1 MPDDADDL
9 GELMKVDVVR
19 LTFDKILAGIE
30 ALEVQL
36 AREAPAAYQENR
48 YEDAEDLSDSIKGLK
63 RFRNK
68 FGTICSEWESQI
80 ESHVRKRVKI
90 ETRKPLQSETK
101 GVLRNLRV
109 TLPSGRVIQRPTS
122 AITMAEAIEAM
133 GIAKVN
139 ALGITICGAP
149 LLSIEK
155 HSNYGQTRI
164 GKYYIYTQGNTTSK
178 KHILEAI
185 AARLGYEVKVDVF

>member
-1 MPDDADDL
+1 MPLQLSGEVMNVDAV
-9 GELMKVDVVR
+9 G
-19 LTFDKILAGIE
+19 LTFEKLLAGVE
-30 ALEVQL
+30 ALEMQL
-36 AREAPAAYQENR
+36 GREAAAAYQENR
-48 YEDAEDLSDSIKGLK
+48 YEDAEEISASIKGLK
-63 RFRNK
+63 LFRTK
-68 FGTICSEWESQI
+68 LDQIQSEWESEI
-80 ESHVRKRVKI
+80 ESHVRKRVKL
-90 ETRKPLQSETK
+90 ETDKPMQTGTK

-109 TLPSGRVIQRPTS
+109 TLPSGRVIYRPTS

-149 LLSIEK
+149 LLSTEK

-164 GKYYIYTQGNTTSK
+164 GRYYIYTQGNTESK

-185 AARLGYEVKVDVF
+185 AAKLGYEINVEVF